1 MPTTQ
6 TGTIVKPN
14 NRIKMKT
21 NRNIFSAVAVLSLVA
36 VTSCGVY
43 TKYETPT
50 NTAITKSY
58 VEAREATQ
66 DDTTSFGNLK
76 WEEVFTDPVLQD
88 YINRAL
94 ANNLTIEDARLNV
107 ELANTQLKGARL
119 AFFPSVALSPNGAG
133 ASYAGSAMN
142 WSYTIPL
149 TVSWEVDIFGKLL
162 NNKRSAQVSVEA
174 AEDYAQ
180 AVRSQIIA
188 SVANTYYA
196 IASVESQLALSRNTA
211 MLWQKSVSTM
221 QDLFD
226 AGRTNKAAVVQFQAS
241 YQSVLASITDLEV
254 TRVKLNNTM
263 SILLGTMPQEY
274 PVAADATLNVP
285 QMLIPGVPM
294 YYLANRPDVNAAERG
309 LATAFYATNSARAA
323 FYPGL
328 TITANGG
335 FTNLLGSIVRN
346 PGDWFVQLA
355 GSLVAPI
362 FSRGQNIAKLE
373 AAKIGQEQA
382 MNKFE
387 ATVLSAAAE
396 VSEALTVYEKA
407 GERAGYLAK
416 QIDALQQSVEVT
428 NDLMVYSN
436 GTYLEVLTA
445 QQSLLQAQMNQLSCQ
460 LTRAQAVVNL
470 YQSMGGGR

>member
-1 MPTTQ
+1 
-6 TGTIVKPN
+6 
-14 NRIKMKT
+14 MKT
-21 NRNIFSAVAVLSLVA
+21 NHIIKGAVAALTLLMM
-36 VTSCGVY
+36 TSCGIY
-43 TKYETPT
+43 NKYQTPT
-50 NTAITKSY
+50 NTAITKAY
-58 VEAREATQ
+58 VEAREATA
-66 DDTTSFGNLK
+66 DDTTSFGNLQ
-76 WEEVFTDPVLQD
+76 WEQVFTDPVLVD

-94 ANNLTIEDARLNV
+94 SNNLTLDDALLNV
-107 ELANTQLKGARL
+107 ELAKTQLKGANL
-119 AFFPSVALSPNGAG
+119 SFFPSVALAPNGAG
-133 ASYAGSAMN
+133 ASYAGSTMSWTYN
-142 WSYTIPL
+142 IPL
-149 TVSWEVDIFGKLL
+149 SVSWEIDIFGKLL
-162 NNKRSAQVSVEA
+162 NGKRSAQVGVEG

-180 AVRSQIIA
+180 AVRSQIIGA
-188 SVANTYYA
+188 VANTYYS
-196 IASVESQLALSRNTA
+196 IASVESQLALARNTA
-211 MLWQKSVSTM
+211 RLWEKSVSTM

-226 AGRTNKAAVVQFQAS
+226 AGRTNKAAVVQFTAS

-254 TRVKLNNTM
+254 TRNKLYNTM
-263 SILLGTMPQEY
+263 SILLGTLPQEC
-274 PVAADATLNVP
+274 PVAKDASLSIP
-285 QMLIPGVPM
+285 EMLIPGVPM

-335 FTNLLGSIVRN
+335 FTNLLGSMIKN

-355 GSLVAPI
+355 GSLTAPL
-362 FSRGQNIAKLE
+362 FARGQNIARLE
-373 AAKIGQEQA
+373 AAKISQQQA

-396 VSEALTVYEKA
+396 VSDALTTYEKS

-416 QIDALQQSVEVT
+416 QIEALQESVEIT

-445 QQSLLQAQMNQLSCQ
+445 QQSLLQAQMNLLACQ
-460 LTRAQAVVNL
+460 LTRAQSVINL